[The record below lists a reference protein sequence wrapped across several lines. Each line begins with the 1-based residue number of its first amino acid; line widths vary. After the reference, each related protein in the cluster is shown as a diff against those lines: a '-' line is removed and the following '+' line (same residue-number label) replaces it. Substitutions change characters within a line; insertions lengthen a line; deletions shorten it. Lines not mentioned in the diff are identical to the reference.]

1 MFTKR
6 TIYTNEHELFRESFR
21 KFLHNEVLPY
31 QEEWEAAGI
40 IPREIYLKCGEQ
52 GFLVPQAPEEYGG
65 LGIHDFRY
73 EAVMLEEL
81 AYYNEFGLM
90 LGLHNTICAPYL
102 LTYGNEEQKKRI
114 IPKIV
119 SGESILAVAMTEPG
133 AGSDLAGMKT
143 TAEDK
148 GDHWVLNGQKTFI
161 SNGINSDVILV
172 AAKTVP
178 GNPHAMGIF
187 IVERGD
193 LGLERGTPLKKIGLL
208 SQDTAELYFENL
220 KVKKTNV
227 LGDPTK
233 GFRYL
238 MAQLATE
245 RLSLAVGAVA
255 NCRGAIESTIKYVKE
270 RNVFGKPVAAF
281 QNTQFKLAEMATE
294 TDIAQVYVDKL
305 IEEQNKGT
313 VSPEQACAAK
323 YWTTDLAC
331 KVIDECLQLH
341 GGYGYMKEYTISKMW
356 LNARIGRIY
365 AGANEIMK
373 TVIARQ
379 MQL

>member
-6 TIYTNEHELFRESFR
+6 TIYTNEHEMFRESFR
-21 KFLHNEVLPY
+21 KFLHKEVLPY

-52 GFLVPQAPEEYGG
+52 GFLVPQAPEEFGG

-143 TAEDK
+143 TAEDR

-193 LGLERGTPLKKIGLL
+193 VGLERGTPLKKIGLL

-220 KVKKTNV
+220 KVKKSNV

-255 NCRGAIESTIKYVKE
+255 NCRAAIEATVKYTKE
-270 RNVFGKPVAAF
+270 RNVFGKPVSAF
-281 QNTQFKLAEMATE
+281 QNTQFKLAELATE
-294 TDIAQVYVDKL
+294 TDIAQVYVDRM

>member
-6 TIYTNEHELFRESFR
+6 TIYNSEHELFRESFR
-21 KFLHNEVLPY
+21 KFLQKEVLPF
-31 QEEWEAAGI
+31 QEEWEQAGI

-52 GFLVPQAPEEYGG
+52 GFLVPQAPEEFGG

-73 EAVMLEEL
+73 EAIMLEEL

-102 LTYGNEEQKKRI
+102 LTYGNAEQKARI

-143 TAEDK
+143 SAEDK

-178 GNPHAMGIF
+178 SNPHAMGIF

-220 KVKKTNV
+220 KVKKANV

-255 NCRGAIESTIKYVKE
+255 NCRSAIEQTIKYVKE
-270 RNVFGKPVAAF
+270 RNVFGKPVSAF

-294 TDIAQVYVDKL
+294 TDIAQVYVDRL
-305 IEEQNKGT
+305 IEEQNNGT

-331 KVIDECLQLH
+331 KVVDECLQLH
-341 GGYGYMKEYTISKMW
+341 GGYGYMKEYQISKMF

>member
-1 MFTKR
+1 M
-6 TIYTNEHELFRESFR
+6 FRESFK
-21 KFLHNEVLPY
+21 KFLHKEVLPY

-40 IPREIYLKCGEQ
+40 IPREIYQKCGEQ

-73 EAVMLEEL
+73 EAIMLEEL

-119 SGESILAVAMTEPG
+119 SGEAILAVAMTEPG

-220 KVKKTNV
+220 KVKKSNV

-233 GFRYL
+233 GFKYL

-294 TDIAQVYVDKL
+294 TDIAQVYVDRL
-305 IEEQNKGT
+305 IEEQNNGT